1 MCGIAGIYHLNNNP
15 VQPKAFEHFTDSMIY
30 RGPDGGGYEYFEEQT
45 LALGQRRL
53 SILDLTKAGTQPM
66 SYANGRYWITYNGE
80 VFNFAE
86 LKKEL
91 LTKGFE
97 FKSDTDT
104 EVILASYI
112 AWGKD
117 CLHKFNGMWAFAIW
131 DTQEKE
137 LFMARDRFGIKPF
150 YYSYQSGL
158 QLVFASET
166 RAFKY
171 LEGFQRSVDDYL
183 LSLNRMD
190 NYAIEGLGHTIF
202 KEIKQI
208 LPGHCVLFKKGKDFV
223 QKRWWHIS
231 DYDQQEIPKTKEE
244 QAEKFYELFRD
255 ACRLRLISDVPVGTA
270 LSGGLD
276 STAVYSTVYDI
287 LKNESLG
294 RVNKDSQRAFS
305 AIFPGLQQDERVF
318 AEQAVRFTGGSLN
331 LIETNYDHLIDDI
344 EKETEIGD
352 FLQTSPITAVSSVY
366 KGMRSNG
373 IIVSMDGHGVDE
385 MLYGYRDMVYNLF
398 NYHLNKGER
407 QSFRRYR
414 EVLIKTYHS
423 DNQKALIANL
433 DRAEATEFGFMAGLK
448 RQLKSVAR
456 KAVKKEID
464 RRMSYLPQH
473 MPEMLGQSYDFSSK
487 ALPERMVYH
496 EFFEH
501 CLPALLRNF
510 DRASMMNSVEIRMP
524 FMDWRLVSYVF
535 SLPTESKIGEGY
547 TKLLVR
553 NAMKGRMDES
563 LRTRTYKVGIGSPVE
578 HWLNGSL
585 RTWAADRVSDR
596 DLSDLLS
603 KGNTLSSEQVT
614 KVWQDINLKLI
625 RSKPS
630 A

>member
-1 MCGIAGIYHLNNNP
+1 MCGISGIYHLNNQP
-15 VQPKAFEHFTDSMIY
+15 VDSGVFKRFTDSMIY
-30 RGPDGGGYEYFEEQT
+30 RGPDGAGYEYFEENT

-53 SILDLTKAGTQPM
+53 SILDLTEAGKQPM

-80 VFNFAE
+80 VFNFSE
-86 LKKEL
+86 LRKEL
-91 LTKGFE
+91 LAKGFS
-97 FKSDTDT
+97 FVSDTDT

-112 AWGKD
+112 AWGAD
-117 CLHKFNGMWAFAIW
+117 CLKKFNGMWAFAIW

-150 YYSYQSGL
+150 YYIYQPGN
-158 QLVFASET
+158 QLAFASET

-171 LEGFQRSVDDYL
+171 LEGFQRQTNEYL

-208 LPGHCVLFKKGKDFV
+208 LPGHCVRFIKGKDFV

-231 DYDQQEIPKTKEE
+231 DYDKQEVPKTQEE

-276 STAVYSTVYDI
+276 SSAVYSTVYDI
-287 LKNESLG
+287 LQKESLG

-305 AIFPGLQQDERVF
+305 AVFPGLQQDERAF
-318 AEQAVRFTGGSLN
+318 AEQAVKFTGGSLN
-331 LIETNYDHLIDDI
+331 LIETNYDHLIEDI
-344 EKETEIGD
+344 EKETELGD

-366 KGMRSNG
+366 KGMRRNG
-373 IIVSMDGHGVDE
+373 IVVSMDGHGVDE

-398 NYHLNKGER
+398 NYHLSRGEKD
-407 QSFRRYR
+407 SFRKYR
-414 EVLIKTYHS
+414 EVLIKTYHPE
-423 DNQKALIANL
+423 NQTALIANL
-433 DRAEATEFGFMAGLK
+433 DRAEAVEQGFVAGLK
-448 RQLKSVAR
+448 RQLKGMAR

-464 RRMSYLPQH
+464 RQMRYLPQH
-473 MPEMLGQSYDFSSK
+473 MPEKLGQPYDFSDK

-535 SLPTESKIGEGY
+535 SLPTQSKIGEGY

-596 DLSDLLS
+596 SLSEMLAKGS
-603 KGNTLSSEQVT
+603 KLNTEQVT
-614 KVWQDINLKLI
+614 KVWHDINLKLI
-625 RSKPS
+625 QSNPK
-630 A
+630 

>member
-1 MCGIAGIYHLNNNP
+1 MCGISGIYNLNNNP
-15 VQPKAFEHFTDSMIY
+15 VQAKAFESFTDSMTR
-30 RGPDGGGYEYFEEQT
+30 RGPDGAGYEYFENST

-53 SILDLTKAGTQPM
+53 SILDLTEAGKQPM

-80 VFNFAE
+80 VFNFSE

-91 LTKGFE
+91 MAKGFT
-97 FKSDTDT
+97 FVSDTDT

-150 YYSYQSGL
+150 YYVFQPGE

-171 LEGFQRSVDDYL
+171 LDGFDRQVDDYL
-183 LSLNRMD
+183 LGLNKLD

-202 KEIKQI
+202 KDIKQI
-208 LPGHCVLFKKGKDFV
+208 LPGHFVLFKKGKDFT
-223 QKRWWHIS
+223 QKRWFHIS
-231 DYDQQEIPKTKEE
+231 DHDKQEIPKTQEE
-244 QAEKFYELFRD
+244 QAERFYELFRD

-294 RVNKDSQRAFS
+294 RVNEDSQRAFS
-305 AIFPGLQQDERVF
+305 AVFPGLQQDERAF
-318 AEQAVRFTGGSLN
+318 AEQAVKFTGGSLN
-331 LIETNYDHLIDDI
+331 LIQTNYDHLIKDI
-344 EKETEIGD
+344 ERETELGD

-373 IIVSMDGHGVDE
+373 IVVSMDGHGVDE

-398 NYHLNKGER
+398 NYHLNRGER
-407 QSFRRYR
+407 DSFRRYR
-414 EVLIKTYHS
+414 EVLIKTYHP
-423 DNQKALIANL
+423 DHQKSLIANL
-433 DRAEATEFGFMAGLK
+433 DRAEAAELGFMAGIK
-448 RQLKSVAR
+448 RQLKSMAR
-456 KAVKKEID
+456 KAVKREID
-464 RRMSYLPQH
+464 RQMRYLPQQ
-473 MPEMLGQSYDFSSK
+473 MPENLGQPYDFSNK

-524 FMDWRLVSYVF
+524 FMDWRLVSFVF
-535 SLPTESKIGEGY
+535 SLPTTSKIGEGY

-553 NAMKGRMDES
+553 KAMKGRMEES
-563 LRTRTYKVGIGSPVE
+563 LRTRTFKVGIGSPIDF
-578 HWLNGSL
+578 WLNGPIREWAIGVLKDNPMANSL
-585 RTWAADRVSDR
+585 
-596 DLSDLLS
+596 
-603 KGNTLSSEQVT
+603 KGNNNLNSLESERIW
-614 KVWQDINLKLI
+614 KEINLKLI
-625 RSKPS
+625 V
-630 A
+630 

>member
-1 MCGIAGIYHLNNNP
+1 MCGITGIYKLNSQGVNKSDF
-15 VQPKAFEHFTDSMIY
+15 VRFTDSMIY
-30 RGPDGGGYEYFEEQT
+30 RGPDGFGYEYFEECA

-53 SILDLTKAGTQPM
+53 SILDLTAAGKQPM

-80 VFNFAE
+80 VFNFSE
-86 LKKEL
+86 LRKEL
-91 LTKGFE
+91 LAKGFS
-97 FKSDTDT
+97 FVSDTDT

-112 AWGKD
+112 AWGAD
-117 CLHKFNGMWAFAIW
+117 CLKKFNGMWAIAIW

-150 YYSYQSGL
+150 YYIYQPGI
-158 QLVFASET
+158 QLAFASET

-208 LPGHCVLFKKGKDFV
+208 LPGHCVRFKKGKDFV

-231 DYDQQEIPKTKEE
+231 DYDKQQIPKTQEE

-276 STAVYSTVYDI
+276 STSVYSTVYDI
-287 LKNESLG
+287 LQKESLG

-305 AIFPGLQQDERVF
+305 AVFPGLQQDERAF
-318 AEQAVRFTGGSLN
+318 AEQAVKFTGSSLN
-331 LIETNYDHLIDDI
+331 LIETNYDYLIEDI
-344 EKETEIGD
+344 EKETELGD

-366 KGMRSNG
+366 KGMRLNG
-373 IIVSMDGHGVDE
+373 IVVSMDGHGVDE

-398 NYHLNKGER
+398 NYHLNRGEIENF
-407 QSFRRYR
+407 QRYR
-414 EVLIKTYHS
+414 EVLIKTYHP

-433 DRAEATEFGFMAGLK
+433 NHAEATELGFMAGLK
-448 RQLKSVAR
+448 RQLKSMAR
-456 KAVKKEID
+456 KAVKNEID
-464 RRMSYLPQH
+464 RQMRYLPQY
-473 MPEMLGQSYDFSSK
+473 MPEKLGQPYDFSDK

-524 FMDWRLVSYVF
+524 FMDWRLVTYVF

-547 TKLLVR
+547 TKLLLR
-553 NAMKGRMDES
+553 KAMKGRIEES
-563 LRTRTYKVGIGSPVE
+563 LRTRTFKVGIGSPIE
-578 HWLNGSL
+578 FWLNGPI
-585 RTWAADRVSDR
+585 REWAIGVLKDHPLADVLKANKNLN
-596 DLSDLLS
+596 LSEAERIW
-603 KGNTLSSEQVT
+603 KE
-614 KVWQDINLKLI
+614 INLGLI
-625 RSKPS
+625 IK
-630 A
+630 